1 MILVHYL
8 ELGYYKDADSDL
20 IETET
25 VRLRE
30 FQNLGDWNDFAEHH
44 PFPLRVIAIYDYV
57 NKIE

>member
-8 ELGYYKDADSDL
+8 ELGYYKDADGDL

-25 VRLRE
+25 VKLHE
-30 FQNLGDWNDFAEHH
+30 FPTLEDWVNFGTKC
-44 PFPLRVIAIYDYV
+44 PFHYKVMAIYEYV